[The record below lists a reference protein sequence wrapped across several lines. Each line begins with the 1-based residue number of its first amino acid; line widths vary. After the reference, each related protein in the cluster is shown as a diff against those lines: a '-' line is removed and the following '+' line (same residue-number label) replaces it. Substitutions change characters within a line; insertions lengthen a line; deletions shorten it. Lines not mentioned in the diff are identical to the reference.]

1 MSQDYNEAIQSPA
14 TNFTDPDLR
23 RGQAAAN
30 SFGIP
35 LPCSGNFADVY
46 QVRCPDGM
54 CWAVKCFT
62 REIPGLRERYRE
74 ISSHLARVRLPFIVD
89 FTYLDDGIRV
99 GGYWFPVLKMQW
111 VDGLTLNRFVG
122 HCADK
127 PALLAALSQ
136 IWIRMGQQLHAAE
149 VAHGDL
155 QHGNVLLV
163 REGNSLAL
171 KLVDYDGM
179 WVPALAASPSG
190 EVGHSAYQHPRR
202 LREQVYGPT
211 LDRFPILLIA
221 TALRTL
227 FVAGRPLWDK
237 YDCDDNLLF
246 QQEDLMS
253 PSKSRL
259 FYELLKLSDPLLRG
273 LVEELLDALRRPLDE
288 TPLLGEVV
296 GLGGVDRSPSGP
308 TQPATWAGR
317 LTDVMPEAP
326 PITPPPVRVRGLGGN
341 SAPAD
346 LSNEADTAAP
356 PAELWLPETA
366 GATPLAGEGRPR
378 IKSRRW
384 LLWVIVGAV
393 IGLTGLATGTSLL
406 LLALI
411 PNHESKGK
419 QPLAK
424 QRRIKAIHIHG
435 TDEVRTYPVAYDS
448 KNVPSVQRRDGT
460 WTTLKISEDRLEWA
474 ASTSSARTVVIDL
487 ARMRGSGGENVTLDY
502 E

>member
-1 MSQDYNEAIQSPA
+1 
-14 TNFTDPDLR
+14 
-23 RGQAAAN
+23 
-30 SFGIP
+30 
-35 LPCSGNFADVY
+35 
-46 QVRCPDGM
+46 
-54 CWAVKCFT
+54 
-62 REIPGLRERYRE
+62 
-74 ISSHLARVRLPFIVD
+74 
-89 FTYLDDGIRV
+89 
-99 GGYWFPVLKMQW
+99 
-111 VDGLTLNRFVG
+111 
-122 HCADK
+122 
-127 PALLAALSQ
+127 
-136 IWIRMGQQLHAAE
+136 MGQQLHAAE

-190 EVGHSAYQHPRR
+190 EVGHSAYQHPQR
-202 LREQVYGPT
+202 LREQVYGPK

-221 TALRTL
+221 TALRAL
-227 FVAGRPLWDK
+227 LVAGRPLWDK

-246 QQEDLMS
+246 RQEDLMS

-259 FYELLKLSDPLLRG
+259 FYEILKLSDPLLRD
-273 LVEELLDALRRPLDE
+273 LVEKLLDSLRRPLDE
-288 TPLLGEVV
+288 TPLLDEGEAV
-296 GLGGVDRSPSGP
+296 GLGGVDGSPSEP
-308 TQPATWAGR
+308 TQPATRAGR

-341 SAPAD
+341 LAPAD
-346 LSNEADTAAP
+346 PSNEAETATRS
-356 PAELWLPETA
+356 AEFWLPETA
-366 GATPLAGEGRPR
+366 GATPFAGEGRTQ

-393 IGLTGLATGTSLL
+393 IGLTGLSTGTSLL

-411 PNHESKGK
+411 PNHELKGK
-419 QPLAK
+419 QPFAK

-460 WTTLKISEDRLEWA
+460 WTTLKISEERLEWA